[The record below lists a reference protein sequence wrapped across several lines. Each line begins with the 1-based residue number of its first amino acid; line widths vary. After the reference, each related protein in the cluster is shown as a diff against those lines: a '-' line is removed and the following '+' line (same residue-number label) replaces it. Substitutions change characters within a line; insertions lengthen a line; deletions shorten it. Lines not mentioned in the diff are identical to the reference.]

1 LTFVFLADQSR
12 GAERRLLILRLTSHS
27 AARQAQVRAK
37 DFFGSNLLL
46 KKVAI
51 PCDFD
56 EVLIDFYPLFILS
69 SVRANQL
76 CFCRVRVI
84 FSSSN
89 GQAEASI
96 TRSFQQFLL
105 K

>member
-1 LTFVFLADQSR
+1 LTFGNFADRFGRAKRGKERKHWLA
-12 GAERRLLILRLTSHS
+12 AHS

-56 EVLIDFYPLFILS
+56 EV
-69 SVRANQL
+69 
-76 CFCRVRVI
+76 
-84 FSSSN
+84 
-89 GQAEASI
+89 
-96 TRSFQQFLL
+96 
-105 K
+105 

>member
-1 LTFVFLADQSR
+1 LTFVFFAEQSR
-12 GAERRLLILRLTSHS
+12 GALRRGIGKHWLAAHG

-56 EVLIDFYPLFILS
+56 EV
-69 SVRANQL
+69 
-76 CFCRVRVI
+76 
-84 FSSSN
+84 
-89 GQAEASI
+89 
-96 TRSFQQFLL
+96 
-105 K
+105 

>member
-1 LTFVFLADQSR
+1 VKRGRERKHWLAAH
-12 GAERRLLILRLTSHS
+12 G

-56 EVLIDFYPLFILS
+56 EGGVPTLMF
-69 SVRANQL
+69 
-76 CFCRVRVI
+76 
-84 FSSSN
+84 
-89 GQAEASI
+89 
-96 TRSFQQFLL
+96 
-105 K
+105 